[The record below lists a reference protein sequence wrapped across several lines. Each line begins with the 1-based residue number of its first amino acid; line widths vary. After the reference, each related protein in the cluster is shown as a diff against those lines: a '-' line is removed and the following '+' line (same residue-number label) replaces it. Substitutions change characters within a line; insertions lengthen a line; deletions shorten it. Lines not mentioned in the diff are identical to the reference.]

1 MAKTPYSVGGK
12 SPYSVGGFDE
22 FRQRAA
28 DPNLSVYEK
37 IGVPNDYR
45 SGRNDDIIADFKAK
59 LPALGQ
65 SGAKILD
72 IGAGCTELPIML
84 ADICGRLGGQ
94 IVLVDS
100 EEMLGHLPH
109 HAAAVKVGGA
119 FPDCA
124 DRIAAVSP
132 GYDAIIVYSVLQYVF
147 VEGNLWRFVDA
158 AAGLLNEGGRLLLG
172 DLPNASKRRRFLSSN
187 AGRAYH
193 KKHYD
198 PNTEPAVTFNRLDV
212 DEMDDGVI
220 LGLLQRLRAGGFDA
234 YVVPQS
240 PALSMANRREDI
252 LICRP

>member
-1 MAKTPYSVGGK
+1 MAK

-28 DPNLSVYEK
+28 DPSLSVYEK
-37 IGVPNDYR
+37 IGLPDDYR
-45 SGRNDDIIADFKAK
+45 SGRNAEIVADFRAK
-59 LPALGQ
+59 LPALAKQ
-65 SGAKILD
+65 GARVLD
-72 IGAGCTELPIML
+72 IGAGCTELPILL
-84 ADICGRLGGQ
+84 ADICGAQGGM

-100 EEMLGHLPH
+100 TEMLGHLPDH
-109 HAAAVKVGGA
+109 PAAVKIDGA

-124 DRIAAVSP
+124 DRIAAVST
-132 GYDAIIVYSVLQYVF
+132 GYDAIIIYSVLQYVF
-147 VEGNLWRFVDA
+147 VEGNFWRFVDA

-172 DLPNASKRRRFLSSN
+172 DLPNASKRRRFLASN

-193 KKHYD
+193 KQHFD
-198 PNTEPAVTFNRLDV
+198 PDTEPAVAFNRLDI

-220 LGLLQRLRAGGFDA
+220 FGLLQRLRAGGYDA
-234 YVVPQS
+234 YVVPQP